1 MNIILYIEEPI
12 YKNPALLKTGP
23 PPMVKYPGPGVQKPT
38 QITNPISQPSTGF
51 TNAPSKN
58 IGAPPM
64 RVGPSPI
71 NPVNRPPT
79 PGVTANNTVGSSSN
93 ISNNQTQFDISQV
106 PSAHKPIVDSI
117 LSLLPVLDQIE
128 VNNNLEQ

>member
-1 MNIILYIEEPI
+1 
-12 YKNPALLKTGP
+12 
-23 PPMVKYPGPGVQKPT
+23 MVKYPGPVVQKPT
-38 QITNPISQPSTGF
+38 QITNPISQPSTGGF
-51 TNAPSKN
+51 NNAPSKN

-64 RVGPSPI
+64 RMGPSPV
-71 NPVNRPPT
+71 NPVNRPQT
-79 PGVTANNTVGSSSN
+79 PGGATNNTVGSSSN

-128 VNNNLEQ
+128 VNTNLE